1 MILNSLSSRQK
12 KKIQILHCLIF
23 IYFFCDL
30 SIRFISDLNDWVME
44 NNNDFDPAADVAARS
59 LPDVEA
65 RQKNDSMSS
74 MRPKRSAAADNS

>member
-1 MILNSLSSRQK
+1 
-12 KKIQILHCLIF
+12 
-23 IYFFCDL
+23 
-30 SIRFISDLNDWVME
+30 ME

>member
-1 MILNSLSSRQK
+1 
-12 KKIQILHCLIF
+12 
-23 IYFFCDL
+23 
-30 SIRFISDLNDWVME
+30 ME
-44 NNNDFDPAADVAARS
+44 NNNDFDPAADVTARS